1 MVEEIQRQRSFP
13 TEDRE
18 YFTPQAISDDRYGEM
33 WVDEYPD
40 YNTNFPTREM
50 ADRFDYGYGQHR
62 PQYNEPFYNPE
73 VLERQLGLDQFPG
86 GASNAARIHNEYEQT
101 GRHWASSPQ
110 DIRSAI
116 DWSNA
121 VGDSPEIDPMYRD
134 LYRDLYNFDL
144 ADMDLGLGPSE
155 MWKSKREQ
163 IEEARASGIYGDYV
177 ANMMEDYGRDN
188 PYLQEL
194 GGTFIGPR
202 GEKEYRDYKM
212 INGERIPTGY
222 DIRLPGEV
230 SADYR
235 SNLDSNNWP
244 YGVRPPSQR
253 PGGMDFTPKKPYI
266 SPGNPHIGEGITE
279 EIIEPSFPNTPPPGW
294 TPPAGPPPPPGVG
307 EYPEPEIT
315 FPNTPPPG
323 WKPKPPL
330 GPPYIEEGK
339 PEEDKWYDKIPWQ
352 WLLPGGV
359 GRGIGT
365 LFRERNRIN
374 DMFGGSRE

>member
-1 MVEEIQRQRSFP
+1 MVSGPRGRNPWEEDVFEES
-13 TEDRE
+13 
-18 YFTPQAISDDRYGEM
+18 FTPQAISDDMYGEM

-73 VLERQLGLDQFPG
+73 VMERQIGLNQFPG
-86 GASNAARIHNEYEQT
+86 AASNAARIHNEYAQT
-101 GRHWASSPQ
+101 GRQWASSPQ
-110 DIRSAI
+110 EVRGITG
-116 DWSNA
+116 WHNA
-121 VGDSPEIDPMYRD
+121 LKANPELIDPMYRD
-134 LYRDLYNFDL
+134 LYNFT
-144 ADMDLGLGPSE
+144 GPQESVD

-163 IEEARASGIYGDYV
+163 IEEARAQGIYGDYI

-202 GEKEYRDYKM
+202 GEEEYRD
-212 INGERIPTGY
+212 EGY
-222 DIRLPGEV
+222 DIRLPNQIAG
-230 SADYR
+230 AYGA
-235 SNLDSNNWP
+235 NLDSNNWP
-244 YGVRPPSQR
+244 YGVRPPSGR
-253 PGGMDFTPKKPYI
+253 PGGMDFIP
-266 SPGNPHIGEGITE
+266 E

-323 WKPKPPL
+323 WTPKPPL
-330 GPPYIEEGK
+330 GPPYIWGDEPEEGN
-339 PEEDKWYDKIPWQ
+339 WYDNIPW
-352 WLLPGGV
+352 WLLPPPL
-359 GRGIGT
+359 GIGIET
-365 LFRERNRIN
+365 LLGGKNRIN
-374 DMFGGSRE
+374 DMFGGTRE